1 MVTLRSR
8 TQAENAALE
17 HAVAGGVAGYGAST
31 ASIASADEDA
41 ETAAL
46 MAEMARLRA
55 ENTALAG

>member
-1 MVTLRSR
+1 MVLTG
-8 TQAENAALE
+8 
-17 HAVAGGVAGYGAST
+17 AVQVSECVCECACACECK

-55 ENTALAG
+55 ENAALAG